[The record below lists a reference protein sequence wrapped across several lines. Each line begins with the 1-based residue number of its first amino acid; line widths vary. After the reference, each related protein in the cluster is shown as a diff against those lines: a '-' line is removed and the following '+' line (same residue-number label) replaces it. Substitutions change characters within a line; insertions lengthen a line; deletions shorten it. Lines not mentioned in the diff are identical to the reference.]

1 MFVIAYGALRS
12 GTTMLRLMLDMH
24 PNLSCPG
31 ETDFLFDYASP
42 TAGGDVTI
50 DAEALGRDWIY
61 DANPATLNTDLSGR
75 AAILD
80 MIEQM
85 RTDNSQVVVLMLH
98 RKLETSLKLFPE
110 APVLHML
117 RDPRDVARS
126 SIGMGWAG
134 TVYHGVRHWIR
145 TEREWDRAAAANPN
159 MITQDLKYET
169 LIAEPEAELRRM
181 AEFFGVGFVPEMLQY
196 HTGSTYTPP
205 DLSLVEQWKRK
216 QTPQEIGLVEGALG
230 DLLNARGYA
239 PSGHD
244 PVIPDGREKLR
255 LWVTHKKATTRMRIE
270 RYGFRD
276 PFLVRMA
283 RTLNAPQLGYAAQ
296 RRIDLKRT
304 AHLK

>member
-24 PNLSCPG
+24 PNLSCPN
-31 ETDFLFDYASP
+31 ETDFLFDYLTP
-42 TAGGDVTI
+42 TADGDVTI
-50 DAEALGRDWIY
+50 DAEALDRDWIY
-61 DANPATLNTDLSGR
+61 AKNPAVLNPDLSGK

-85 RTDNSQVVVLMLH
+85 RNDDSQVVVLMLH
-98 RKLETSLKLFPE
+98 RGLEAALRLFPE
-110 APVLHML
+110 VPVLHML

-145 TEREWDRAAAANPN
+145 TEREWGQAAAANPH
-159 MITQDLKYET
+159 MITQELKYET
-169 LIAEPEAELRRM
+169 LIAEPEAELRSI
-181 AEFFGVGFVPEMLQY
+181 AEFFGVEFLPEMLQY

-216 QTPQEIGLVEGALG
+216 QSPQEIGLVEGALG
-230 DLLNARGYA
+230 PLLTARGYA

-244 PVIPDGREKLR
+244 PITPNALQRLR
-255 LWVTHKKATTRMRIE
+255 LWMTHKSATIRVRVE

-276 PFLVRMA
+276 PAIVRLA
-283 RTLNAPQLGYAAQ
+283 RAVRLPQLGYAAQ
-296 RRIDLKRT
+296 RRIDLKR
-304 AHLK
+304 AAYLK